1 MASFI
6 VKKGYASVKE
16 DGLRSFLWSKRW
28 LVLREQTL
36 TIQRNETTYQ
46 AIANIFL
53 GSVESVQ
60 RTEHKPFSF
69 EIVTKGKSYYIA
81 CKSSEDLY
89 EWIDEIY
96 KRSQPMVSGP
106 TNFTHNVHVG
116 FDPMNG
122 IFTGLPKEW
131 KQLLDA
137 SSISKEEMSKNPQA
151 VLDVLEFYTDQL
163 SNQNNDVLKVPDEP
177 PRHHQNYQMK
187 PMNNKYNKDYSN
199 PHGPRHV
206 PLPPSRPPIAPRNQ
220 NNSYNS
226 PRPMVPNRNIPQMPH
241 SPAKPP
247 VKPQMKKMDRYDDL
261 PPHTQVHKVGSNK
274 PLGPSKSLGS
284 SSTISSNSNKSLASS
299 QSSIPQP
306 KVAPKP
312 APKPNHPQQQ
322 KAPIK
327 KKKDTRLSTLSEAE
341 IMEKLRGVVSKGDPK
356 VLYSKIKKIGQGASG
371 SVFVARNIKNN
382 QTVAVKQMQLKSQPR
397 KELIVNEIL
406 VMRESQHPNIV
417 NYLDSYLVDEE
428 LWVVMEYMD
437 GGPLT
442 DVIEK
447 NTINETQIA
456 TICLETLKGLHHLHC
471 RNIIHRDIKSDN
483 VLLDGECHVKITDFG
498 FCAKLTA
505 DKSKRATMV
514 GTPYWMAPEVV
525 KQKEY
530 GAKVDIWSLG
540 IMAIEMIE
548 GEPPYLEEE
557 PLKALYLIAT
567 NGTPKLKD
575 PDKLSSS
582 FKNFLTRCLE
592 VDVKNRATA
601 EELLHHSFLRC
612 AGSLD
617 CLLPLVRN
625 TKKSSK

>member
-1 MASFI
+1 MASYI
-6 VKKGYASVKE
+6 IKKGYASVKE

-53 GSVESVQ
+53 GSIESVQ
-60 RTEHKPFSF
+60 RTDHKPFSF
-69 EIVTKGKSYYIA
+69 EIITKGKSYYIA
-81 CKSSEDLY
+81 CKTSEDLY
-89 EWIDEIY
+89 EWMEEIY
-96 KRSQPMVSGP
+96 KRSQSMVSGP

-137 SSISKEEMSKNPQA
+137 SSISKEEMTKNPQA
-151 VLDVLEFYTDQL
+151 VLEVLEFYTDKL
-163 SNQNNDVLKVPDEP
+163 SNNNDVITPDE
-177 PRHHQNYQMK
+177 PRHHQNNIPLK
-187 PMNNKYNKDYSN
+187 PMSQQNKYSNKDYGNS
-199 PHGPRHV
+199 HAQR
-206 PLPPSRPPIAPRNQ
+206 PLPPSRPPIAPRIQ
-220 NNSYNS
+220 NSGYNA
-226 PRPMVPNRNIPQMPH
+226 PRNNVTPSRTQPQMPH
-241 SPAKPP
+241 SPVKPP
-247 VKPQMKKMDRYDDL
+247 VKPQGPQGKKIENLDDL
-261 PPHTQVHKVGSNK
+261 PQHIQAHKVGSNK
-274 PLGPSKSLGS
+274 PLAP
-284 SSTISSNSNKSLASS
+284 S
-299 QSSIPQP
+299 QSNIPQP

-312 APKPNHPQQQ
+312 VQKPVHPQQQ
-322 KAPIK
+322 QQQKSPTK
-327 KKKDTRLSTLSEAE
+327 LKKKDPRLSTLSEAE
-341 IMEKLRGVVSKGDPK
+341 IMDKLRAVVSKGDPTI
-356 VLYSKIKKIGQGASG
+356 LYSKIKKIGQGASG
-371 SVFVARNIKNN
+371 SVFVAKSIKTN

-417 NYLDSYLVDEE
+417 NYLDSFLVSEE

-442 DVIEK
+442 DVIER
-447 NTINETQIA
+447 NTINETQIS

-601 EELLHHSFLRC
+601 EELLHHSFLRL
-612 AGSLD
+612 AGPLD
-617 CLLPLVRN
+617 CLLPLVKN
-625 TKKSSK
+625 SKKSK

>member
-1 MASFI
+1 MASYI
-6 VKKGYASVKE
+6 IKKGYASVKE

-36 TIQRNETTYQ
+36 TIQRNENTYQ

-60 RTEHKPFSF
+60 RTDHKPFSF

-81 CKSSEDLY
+81 CKTSEDLY

-96 KRSQPMVSGP
+96 KRSQSMVSGP

-137 SSISKEEMSKNPQA
+137 SSISKEEMTKNPQA

-163 SNQNNDVLKVPDEP
+163 SQNNDVMKAPEE
-177 PRHHQNYQMK
+177 PRHPQNNIPIKSMQSQ
-187 PMNNKYNKDYSN
+187 NKYVNGN
-199 PHGPRHV
+199 PV
-206 PLPPSRPPIAPRNQ
+206 S
-220 NNSYNS
+220 
-226 PRPMVPNRNIPQMPH
+226 
-241 SPAKPP
+241 
-247 VKPQMKKMDRYDDL
+247 KKIDNLDDL
-261 PPHTQVHKVGSNK
+261 PQHIQAHKVGSTK
-274 PLGPSKSLGS
+274 PLGQ
-284 SSTISSNSNKSLASS
+284 S
-299 QSSIPQP
+299 QSNIPQP

-312 APKPNHPQQQ
+312 VQKPAHPQ
-322 KAPIK
+322 KSPSK
-327 KKKDTRLSTLSEAE
+327 KKKDPRLSTLSEAE
-341 IMEKLRGVVSKGDPK
+341 IMDKLRAVVSKGDPTI
-356 VLYSKIKKIGQGASG
+356 LYSKVKKIGQGASG
-371 SVFVARNIKNN
+371 SVFLAKSVKNN
-382 QTVAVKQMQLKSQPR
+382 QIVAVKQMQLKSQPR

-417 NYLDSYLVDEE
+417 NYLDSYLVSEE

-442 DVIEK
+442 DVIER

-483 VLLDGECHVKITDFG
+483 VLLDGEGHVKITDFG

-601 EELLHHSFLRC
+601 EELLHHSFLRL
-612 AGSLD
+612 AGPLE
-617 CLLPLVRN
+617 CLLPIVKN
-625 TKKSSK
+625 TKKSSH

>member
-1 MASFI
+1 MASYI
-6 VKKGYASVKE
+6 IKKGYASVKE

-28 LVLREQTL
+28 LVLREQSL

-53 GSVESVQ
+53 GSIESVQ
-60 RTEHKPFSF
+60 RTDHKPFSF

-81 CKSSEDLY
+81 CKTSEDLY

-96 KRSQPMVSGP
+96 KRSQSMVSGP

-137 SSISKEEMSKNPQA
+137 SSISKEEMTKNPQA

-163 SNQNNDVLKVPDEP
+163 SQNNSSVKASDEL
-177 PRHHQNYQMK
+177 RHHQNNIPIKSSQ
-187 PMNNKYNKDYSN
+187 NKYGNTDYGN
-199 PHGPRHV
+199 PHAQR
-206 PLPPSRPPIAPRNQ
+206 PLPPSRPPIAPRVQ
-220 NNSYNS
+220 NGGYNS
-226 PRPMVPNRNIPQMPH
+226 SRNNLMQSRNQTH

-247 VKPQMKKMDRYDDL
+247 IKSQSEPQGLQGKKIDDL
-261 PPHTQVHKVGSNK
+261 DDVPQRIQAHMVGSNK
-274 PLGPSKSLGS
+274 PLG
-284 SSTISSNSNKSLASS
+284 TS
-299 QSSIPQP
+299 QSNIPQP
-306 KVAPKP
+306 KAAPKP
-312 APKPNHPQQQ
+312 VQKPVHPQQQ
-322 KAPIK
+322 KSPTK
-327 KKKDTRLSTLSEAE
+327 LKKKDPKSKSLSEAAV
-341 IMEKLRGVVSKGDPK
+341 MEKLRSVVSKGDPTM
-356 VLYSKIKKIGQGASG
+356 LYSKIKKIGQGASG
-371 SVFVARNIKNN
+371 SVFVAKSIKNN
-382 QTVAVKQMQLKSQPR
+382 QIVAVKQMQLKNQPR
-397 KELIVNEIL
+397 KELIANEIL

-417 NYLDSYLVDEE
+417 NYLDSYLVNEE

-442 DVIEK
+442 DIIER

-530 GAKVDIWSLG
+530 GAKVDVWSLG

-592 VDVKNRATA
+592 VDVKRRATT
-601 EELLHHSFLRC
+601 EELLHHSFLRLS
-612 AGSLD
+612 GPLD
-617 CLLPLVRN
+617 CLLPLVKN

>member
-1 MASFI
+1 MASYI
-6 VKKGYASVKE
+6 IKKGYASVKE

-60 RTEHKPFSF
+60 RTDHKPFSF

-81 CKSSEDLY
+81 CKTSEDLY

-96 KRSQPMVSGP
+96 KRSQSMVSGP

-163 SNQNNDVLKVPDEP
+163 SQNNDVMKAPEE
-177 PRHHQNYQMK
+177 PRHHQNNIPVKSMPSQ
-187 PMNNKYNKDYSN
+187 NKYVNGN
-199 PHGPRHV
+199 PHAPR
-206 PLPPSRPPIAPRNQ
+206 PLPPSRPPIAPRVQ
-220 NNSYNS
+220 NSGYNS
-226 PRPMVPNRNIPQMPH
+226 PRNNVNPSRTQPQMAH
-241 SPAKPP
+241 SPVKPP
-247 VKPQMKKMDRYDDL
+247 VKPQLQGKKIENLDDL
-261 PPHTQVHKVGSNK
+261 PQHIQAHKVGSTK
-274 PLGPSKSLGS
+274 PLGQ
-284 SSTISSNSNKSLASS
+284 S
-299 QSSIPQP
+299 QSNIPQP

-312 APKPNHPQQQ
+312 VQKPAHPQ
-322 KAPIK
+322 KSPSK
-327 KKKDTRLSTLSEAE
+327 KKKDPRLSTLSEAE
-341 IMEKLRGVVSKGDPK
+341 IMDKLRAVVSKGDPTI
-356 VLYSKIKKIGQGASG
+356 LYSKVKKIGQGASG
-371 SVFVARNIKNN
+371 SVFLAKSVKNN
-382 QTVAVKQMQLKSQPR
+382 QIVAVKQMQLKSQPR

-417 NYLDSYLVDEE
+417 NYLDSYLVSEE

-442 DVIEK
+442 DVIER

-483 VLLDGECHVKITDFG
+483 VLLDGEGHVKITDFG

-601 EELLHHSFLRC
+601 EELLHHSFLRL
-612 AGSLD
+612 AGPLE
-617 CLLPLVRN
+617 CLLPIVKN
-625 TKKSSK
+625 TKKSSH

>member
-1 MASFI
+1 MASYI
-6 VKKGYASVKE
+6 IKKGYASVKE

-60 RTEHKPFSF
+60 RTDHKPFSF
-69 EIVTKGKSYYIA
+69 EIITKGKTYYIA
-81 CKSSEDLY
+81 CKTSEDLY

-96 KRSQPMVSGP
+96 KRSQSMVSGP

-163 SNQNNDVLKVPDEP
+163 SNQSNDVMKSDD
-177 PRHHQNYQMK
+177 PRHHQNNIPMK
-187 PMNNKYNKDYSN
+187 PMNKYSNKDYGN

-206 PLPPSRPPIAPRNQ
+206 PQPPSRPPIAPRNQ
-220 NNSYNS
+220 NTGYNA
-226 PRPMVPNRNIPQMPH
+226 PRPNIMPSRNQPQIQH
-241 SPAKPP
+241 SP
-247 VKPQMKKMDRYDDL
+247 VKPPIKPQVKKIEKLEDL
-261 PPHTQVHKVGSNK
+261 TPHIQAHKVGSNK
-274 PLGPSKSLGS
+274 PLAP
-284 SSTISSNSNKSLASS
+284 S
-299 QSSIPQP
+299 QSNIPQP
-306 KVAPKP
+306 KIAPKP
-312 APKPNHPQQQ
+312 VQKPVHPQQQ
-322 KAPIK
+322 KAPTK
-327 KKKDTRLSTLSEAE
+327 TKKKDPRLSTLSEAE
-341 IMEKLRGVVSKGDPK
+341 IMEKLRAVVSKGDPNI
-356 VLYSKIKKIGQGASG
+356 LYSKIKKIGQGASG
-371 SVFVARNIKNN
+371 SVFVAKSVKNN

-406 VMRESQHPNIV
+406 VMRESTHPNIV
-417 NYLDSYLVDEE
+417 NYLDSYLVNDE

-447 NTINETQIA
+447 NTINETQIS

-601 EELLHHSFLRC
+601 EELLHHSFLRL
-612 AGSLD
+612 AGPLE
-617 CLLPLVRN
+617 CLLPLVKN

>member
-1 MASFI
+1 MTSFI

-28 LVLREQTL
+28 LILREQTL
-36 TIQRNETTYQ
+36 SIHKNENTYQ
-46 AIANIFL
+46 TIANILL

-60 RTEHKPFSF
+60 RTDHKPFSF
-69 EIVTKGKSYYIA
+69 EIITKGKSYYIA
-81 CKSSEDLY
+81 CKSSDDLY

-96 KRSQPMVSGP
+96 KRSQSMVSGP

-163 SNQNNDVLKVPDEP
+163 SNQNNDVLKVPEE
-177 PRHHQNYQMK
+177 PRHHQNVPIK
-187 PMNNKYNKDYSN
+187 PMSSKYNKDYSN
-199 PHGPRHV
+199 PHGPRHA
-206 PLPPSRPPIAPRNQ
+206 PIPPSRPPIAPRNQ
-220 NNSYNS
+220 NNSYNT
-226 PRPMVPNRNIPQMPH
+226 PRPIVPNRNPPAMSH
-241 SPAKPP
+241 TPAKPP
-247 VKPQMKKMDRYDDL
+247 VKPPMKKVEKLDDL
-261 PPHTQVHKVGSNK
+261 PSHGQSHHKVGTSK
-274 PLGPSKSLGS
+274 PLG
-284 SSTISSNSNKSLASS
+284 SS
-299 QSSIPQP
+299 QSNIPQP

-312 APKPNHPQQQ
+312 VQKPVHPQQQ
-322 KAPIK
+322 KTPIK
-327 KKKDTRLSTLSEAE
+327 KKKDPRLSTLSEAE
-341 IMEKLRGVVSKGDPK
+341 IMEKLRGVVSKGDPT

-371 SVFVARNIKNN
+371 SVFVAKNIKNN
-382 QTVAVKQMQLKSQPR
+382 KTVAVKQMQLKSQPR

-417 NYLDSYLVDEE
+417 NYLDSYLVNEE

-447 NTINETQIA
+447 NSINETQIA

-471 RNIIHRDIKSDN
+471 RSIIHRDIKSDN

-601 EELLHHSFLRC
+601 EELLHHSFLRL
-612 AGSLD
+612 AGPLD

>member
-1 MASFI
+1 MASYI
-6 VKKGYASVKE
+6 IKKGYASVKE

-53 GSVESVQ
+53 GSIESVQ
-60 RTEHKPFSF
+60 RTDHKPFSF
-69 EIVTKGKSYYIA
+69 EIITKGKSYYIA
-81 CKSSEDLY
+81 CKTSEDLY
-89 EWIDEIY
+89 EWMDEIY
-96 KRSQPMVSGP
+96 KRSQSMVSGP

-151 VLDVLEFYTDQL
+151 VLEVLEFYTDKL
-163 SNQNNDVLKVPDEP
+163 SNNNDIIKAPEE
-177 PRHHQNYQMK
+177 PRHHQNNIPLK
-187 PMNNKYNKDYSN
+187 PMPQQNKYSNKDYGN
-199 PHGPRHV
+199 PHAPR
-206 PLPPSRPPIAPRNQ
+206 PLPPSRPPIAPRIQ
-220 NNSYNS
+220 NSGYNS
-226 PRPMVPNRNIPQMPH
+226 PRNNVMPSRTQPQMAH
-241 SPAKPP
+241 SPVKPP
-247 VKPQMKKMDRYDDL
+247 VKPSGPQGKKIENLDDL
-261 PPHTQVHKVGSNK
+261 PQHIQAHKVGQTK
-274 PLGPSKSLGS
+274 PLAP
-284 SSTISSNSNKSLASS
+284 S
-299 QSSIPQP
+299 QSNIPQP

-312 APKPNHPQQQ
+312 VQKPVHPQQQ
-322 KAPIK
+322 KSPTK
-327 KKKDTRLSTLSEAE
+327 LKKKDPRLSTLSEAE
-341 IMEKLRGVVSKGDPK
+341 IMDKLRAVVSKGDPTI
-356 VLYSKIKKIGQGASG
+356 LYSKIKKIGQGASG
-371 SVFVARNIKNN
+371 SVFVAKSIKNN

-417 NYLDSYLVDEE
+417 NYLDSYLVNEE

-442 DVIEK
+442 DVIER
-447 NTINETQIA
+447 NTINETQIS

-601 EELLHHSFLRC
+601 EELLHHSFLRL
-612 AGSLD
+612 AGPLD
-617 CLLPLVRN
+617 CLLPLVKN
-625 TKKSSK
+625 TKKSK

>member
-1 MASFI
+1 MASYI

-16 DGLRSFLWSKRW
+16 DGLRSFLWSKRY

-60 RTEHKPFSF
+60 RTDHKPFSF
-69 EIVTKGKSYYIA
+69 EIVTKGKTYYIA
-81 CKSSEDLY
+81 CKTSDDLY
-89 EWIDEIY
+89 AWIDEIY
-96 KRSQPMVSGP
+96 KRSQSMVSGP

-163 SNQNNDVLKVPDEP
+163 SNNNDVIKAPEE
-177 PRHHQNYQMK
+177 PRHHQNIPGK
-187 PMNNKYNKDYSN
+187 SMNGYSNKDYNN
-199 PHGPRHV
+199 PHGPR
-206 PLPPSRPPIAPRNQ
+206 PLPPSRPPIAQRT
-220 NNSYNS
+220 NNNGYNS
-226 PRPMVPNRNIPQMPH
+226 PRPNVNPSRTQPQH
-241 SPAKPP
+241 SPVKPP
-247 VKPQMKKMDRYDDL
+247 VKPQVKKVEKDDL
-261 PPHTQVHKVGSNK
+261 PPHIQAHKVGSNK
-274 PLGPSKSLGS
+274 PLSP
-284 SSTISSNSNKSLASS
+284 S
-299 QSSIPQP
+299 QSNIPQP

-312 APKPNHPQQQ
+312 VQKPVHPQQQ
-322 KAPIK
+322 KSPAK
-327 KKKDTRLSTLSEAE
+327 KKKDPRLSTLSEAE
-341 IMEKLRGVVSKGDPK
+341 IMDKLRAVVSKGDPT

-371 SVFVARNIKNN
+371 SVFVAKSIKNN
-382 QTVAVKQMQLKSQPR
+382 KTVAVKQMQLKSQPR
-397 KELIVNEIL
+397 KELIVNEII

-417 NYLDSYLVDEE
+417 NYLDSYLVNEE

-582 FKNFLTRCLE
+582 FKSFLTRCLE

-601 EELLHHSFLRC
+601 EELLQHSFLRL
-612 AGSLD
+612 AGPLD
-617 CLLPLVRN
+617 CLLPLVKN